1 MRCFGDQ
8 GAEEDDIDSSIDED
22 IGAIGVSEDDETTG
36 AIAEL
41 DEDDIAGGALELET
55 TGATDDDEAGGVTTA
70 VVVPPRLKMKI
81 SPTMTITATMMM
93 IQVLRFI
100 DFYLSEI
107 LDAVV
112 RLSRERGGSSPVIG
126 GVEFG
131 RSLAHIV

>member
-1 MRCFGDQ
+1 
-8 GAEEDDIDSSIDED
+8 
-22 IGAIGVSEDDETTG
+22 
-36 AIAEL
+36 
-41 DEDDIAGGALELET
+41 
-55 TGATDDDEAGGVTTA
+55 
-70 VVVPPRLKMKI
+70 VVVLPRLKMKI

-112 RLSRERGGSSPVIG
+112 RLTRGRGGSSSVVG

-131 RSLAHIV
+131 RSLAQIV